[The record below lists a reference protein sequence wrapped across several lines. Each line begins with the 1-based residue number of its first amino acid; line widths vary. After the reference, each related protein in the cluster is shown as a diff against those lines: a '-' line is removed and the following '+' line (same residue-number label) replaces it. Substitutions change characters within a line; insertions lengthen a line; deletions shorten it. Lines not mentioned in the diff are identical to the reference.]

1 MLLNL
6 VGKLITFVSLF
17 VLVINNSYHMQDRL
31 HSTALLQSLSGLE
44 YIYNKQIHNIYDSV
58 ILVFFQ
64 TKYFHKFQKALTE
77 NSVFSCLVFFKHQIF
92 SYLTILFLLP
102 VFSVIDLPTFL

>member
-44 YIYNKQIHNIYDSV
+44 YIYDKQIHNIYDSV
-58 ILVFFQ
+58 IW
-64 TKYFHKFQKALTE
+64 Y
-77 NSVFSCLVFFKHQIF
+77 FFKQNIF
-92 SYLTILFLLP
+92 ISFKKLSPKTLSFL
-102 VFSVIDLPTFL
+102 V